1 MFIISTII
9 CIFIKKYQIV
19 INLKIGIIDIYIQIE
34 DPRMNRKR
42 GHKMETIIYIYV
54 AATICGAQS
63 WNEIDAFG
71 NPNFDFFKSR
81 VPDLETIPSHNT
93 FSRFISII
101 KSDYFELIFRNW
113 VKQVCEEIKGI
124 SGLTMKSL
132 CKDRFEGLKSIFH
145 GYQAAL
151 EH

>member
-1 MFIISTII
+1 MFIMSIII

-19 INLKIGIIDIYIQIE
+19 INLKMGIIDIYIQIE

-42 GHKMETIIYIYV
+42 VHKMETIIYI

-63 WNEIDAFG
+63 WHEIEAFG

-81 VPDLETIPSHNT
+81 VLDLETIPSHDT
-93 FSRFISII
+93 FNRFISII
-101 KSDYFELIFRNW
+101 KPDYFELIFHNW
-113 VKQVCEEIKGI
+113 VKQVYEEIKGI
-124 SGLTMKSL
+124 FGLTMKSL
-132 CKDRFEGLKSIFH
+132 RKDRFEGLKSIFH